1 MKKRNRYEAEFKC
14 RIALEA
20 LREEKTISEMAS
32 QYGIHPNQIS
42 AWKKQALEYLPEVFS
57 KRRQKAENEHEELI
71 AELYRQ
77 IGQLKVERDW
87 LKKKSGLIDR

>member
-1 MKKRNRYEAEFKC
+1 MTKRKRYDAQFKSKVV
-14 RIALEA
+14 LEV
-20 LREEKTISEMAS
+20 LREERTLSEIAS

-42 AWKKQALEYLPEVFS
+42 AWKRTMLEYLPEIFS
-57 KRRQKAENEHEELI
+57 KRRKGEKDNQEDLI

-87 LKKKSGLIDR
+87 LKKKSGLID